1 MEDIRR
7 WLTQILDLT
16 LWLVAMLTLL
26 HVLFG
31 ENFVSFFGID
41 VVGNIGDLAQ
51 KFGNAGLVGIVAAG
65 LAAYLIT
72 RRK

>member
-1 MEDIRR
+1 MADIRR
-7 WLTQILDLT
+7 WLTEILDLA

-41 VVGNIGDLAQ
+41 VVGNIGDLVQ
-51 KFGNAGLVGIVAAG
+51 KFGNAGLVGVVAAA
-65 LAAYLIT
+65 LVAYLVT
-72 RRK
+72 RRR